1 MYRQSPRPLVP
12 ANLFRIVTETDPP
25 ANVPGMASVTV
36 DASARLVGFSRVPD
50 PEARGESGLTTDW
63 TTLFREAGLDQQD
76 FVRIE
81 PDRRPLVP
89 HDSLLVWARRSNGST
104 ALRVYAATL
113 SGTPVHFNVAGDTIR
128 ALPFR
133 GGVGAA
139 DLQPVR
145 RCCGCFSCPGSSR

>member
-1 MYRQSPRPLVP
+1 
-12 ANLFRIVTETDPP
+12 
-25 ANVPGMASVTV
+25 MA
-36 DASARLVGFSRVPD
+36 
-50 PEARGESGLTTDW
+50 SGLTTDS

-89 HDSLLVWARRSNGST
+89 HDSLLVWARQSNGST

-133 GGVGAA
+133 GGVGSGRPPAGEA
-139 DLQPVR
+139 LLWL
-145 RCCGCFSCPGSSR
+145 FSCPGSSR